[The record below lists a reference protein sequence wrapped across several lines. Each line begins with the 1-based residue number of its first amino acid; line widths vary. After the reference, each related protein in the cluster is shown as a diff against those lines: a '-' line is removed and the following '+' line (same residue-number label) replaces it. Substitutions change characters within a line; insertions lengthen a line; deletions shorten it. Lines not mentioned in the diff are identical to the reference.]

1 MRGEEFNDYI
11 FSVCYG
17 RLGVKW
23 MAIEVWTTATA
34 DNNSQMCFYLVKL
47 LYCRFPGGERMLS
60 TRSVWP
66 RIRRTR
72 RIAALRLVNMIK
84 YRYRYQCCRCLYI

>member
-11 FSVCYG
+11 YSVCYG

-47 LYCRFPGGERMLS
+47 LQVPRWREDALYKISLAKNKNKKKNR
-60 TRSVWP
+60 RSEVGQ
-66 RIRRTR
+66 
-72 RIAALRLVNMIK
+72 
-84 YRYRYQCCRCLYI
+84 YD